1 MPSALQY
8 NVGLSHNMS
17 LLLAGAINCMFCV
30 GAAIP
35 TFLLDRMGR
44 RGPMMYGAAG
54 LALCM
59 LLVAVLLS
67 FQRNAE
73 SNPDLAKATASA
85 SVTFFFTY
93 MIIFAATIAVVPWAY
108 VPEILPLHA
117 RAKGTSIGISSN
129 WLWNF
134 VVVMITPTI
143 ISRLQWQAYLIFMCT
158 NLSFVP
164 LVYFFYPE
172 TTNLTLEEVDYL
184 FVAGGASESIFRV
197 SKKIAKPP
205 GDRIPLQHEAE
216 KNMTTVSVE
225 QVERSSN
232 EGAKVEA
239 L

>member
-35 TFLLDRMGR
+35 SFLLDRMGR
-44 RGPMMYGAAG
+44 RGPIMYGAAG

-59 LLVAVLLS
+59 LLVSVLLS
-67 FQRNAE
+67 FQAPAYSE
-73 SNPDLAKATASA
+73 SLGHATASA
-85 SVTFFFTY
+85 SITFFFLY

-108 VPEILPLHA
+108 VPEVLPLHA
-117 RAKGTSIGISSN
+117 RAKGTAIGISSN

-143 ISRLQWQAYLIFMCT
+143 INKLQWKAYLIFMCT
-158 NLSFVP
+158 NLAFIP
-164 LVYFFYPE
+164 IVYFCYPE

-184 FVAGGASESIFRV
+184 FIEGGAASSIFSV
-197 SKKIAKPP
+197 SKKVP
-205 GDRIPLQHEAE
+205 
-216 KNMTTVSVE
+216 VSPTRRLSVQQE
-225 QVERSSN
+225 MQK
-232 EGAKVEA
+232 EGSGEWVAQIEENPKV
-239 L
+239 